1 MVFKATRNLV
11 YSAVF
16 IAIGVVL
23 PMAFHSVG
31 MGGSVFLPMHIPVLI
46 GGLFLGWR
54 AGLMI
59 GLVTPILSCLLT
71 GMPPL
76 LPMLPIMV
84 AELGVYGAISGLL
97 YREIKA
103 NLILSLVVAMLAG
116 RVTVGLVIALF
127 AESLGVKITPLVFI
141 GAAVSKGLIG
151 IIIQFCFVPLCV
163 NRLEKFKLN
172 KN

>member
-1 MVFKATRNLV
+1 
-11 YSAVF
+11 
-16 IAIGVVL
+16 
-23 PMAFHSVG
+23 
-31 MGGSVFLPMHIPVLI
+31 
-46 GGLFLGWR
+46 
-54 AGLMI
+54 MI